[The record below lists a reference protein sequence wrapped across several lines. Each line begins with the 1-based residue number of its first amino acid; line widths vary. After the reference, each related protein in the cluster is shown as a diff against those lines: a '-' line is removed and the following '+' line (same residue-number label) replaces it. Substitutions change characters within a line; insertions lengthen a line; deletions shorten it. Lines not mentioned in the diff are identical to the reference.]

1 MDNKRPDKKQKKKSS
16 SSSSNGGG
24 GGGGGGDS
32 RPFKLPAG
40 ETKDVAKMYERNAVS
55 DADRE
60 AAEVRSMRAKKL
72 THFWRNN
79 SRKCIFPAY
88 TSCDKM
94 KLIFRNNCVP
104 HFSRNSST
112 TTCGTKIRC

>member
-1 MDNKRPDKKQKKKSS
+1 MDNKRPDKKQKKKSSS

-40 ETKDVAKMYERNAVS
+40 ERKDVAKMYERNAVS

-60 AAEVRSMRAKKL
+60 AAEVRSMRTKKL
-72 THFWRNN
+72 T
-79 SRKCIFPAY
+79 
-88 TSCDKM
+88 
-94 KLIFRNNCVP
+94 LL
-104 HFSRNSST
+104 
-112 TTCGTKIRC
+112 